1 MRSFIQKN
9 HLFLFFG
16 GWLLL
21 NLIQA
26 GCTELFD
33 DEAYYWIYSQ
43 YPAWGYFDHPPMIAW
58 LIKAGYAIF
67 PNELGVRFFVVLMN
81 TGTLVLLYDLLE
93 KKNARLFYAIAFSL
107 ALAQIG
113 GIMAVPDLPLLF
125 FTALFFWCYRR
136 FTTKMNLVN
145 SLVLGLVVALM
156 MYSKYHGVLV
166 VFFTLLSNPKLFLR
180 YQTYLV
186 TGFALLLFAPH
197 LWWQYEHGFPS
208 VQFHLFERHNTSYRI
223 SFTTDYLAGQLLL
236 AGPIVG
242 WMLLWAAWKYRTT
255 NGTEKAL
262 RFTLIGVYVLFFI
275 SSLRGKTEANW
286 TVPAFTGLIVLSHQ
300 YLTSR
305 ENWQRWLYRLLPI
318 TIVIV
323 FAVRIYMMLDIP
335 ALSFLSK
342 DEFHENK
349 TATAAILQKA
359 GDHPIAVLDSYQ
371 KPSKIWFY
379 GKGPVFSLN
388 SPWYRRNNFNYWPAE
403 DSLLGKTVYFIGHD
417 SPVFNDTIPFAKY
430 KKDGGLLVSNYYS
443 WSKIQLQNI
452 RKESV
457 DRETIQYTATI
468 NSPENYL
475 PFMQQAGKDTAS
487 VLFVLYNNRGD
498 VMQYLPTSIR
508 VGSLKEAKQ
517 SVTLSAKHQLEPGT
531 YNVRMG
537 INSRLPGFPSLN
549 STGFKVVI
557 E

>member
-1 MRSFIQKN
+1 MRAYIQKY
-9 HLFLFFG
+9 HLYLFFG

-26 GCTELFD
+26 GTTELFD
-33 DEAYYWIYSQ
+33 DEAYYWIYAQ

-58 LIKAGYAIF
+58 LIKAGYALF
-67 PNELGVRFFVVLMN
+67 PNELGVRLGVVLMN
-81 TGTLVLLYDLLE
+81 TGTLLLLRDLLAV
-93 KKNARLFYAIAFSL
+93 KNDRLFYGIAFSL

-136 FTTKMNLVN
+136 FTNNASFAN
-145 SLVLGLVVALM
+145 SIILGTVIALM
-156 MYSKYHGVLV
+156 LYSKYHGVLV
-166 VFFTLLSNPKLFLR
+166 VFFTLLSNPKLFTR
-180 YQTYLV
+180 YQTYLAAIV
-186 TGFALLLFAPH
+186 AFTLFSPH
-197 LWWQYEHGFPS
+197 LYWQYQNGFPS
-208 VQFHLFERHNTSYRI
+208 VQFHLFERHNTAYRL

-242 WMLLWAAWKYRTT
+242 WLLLWAAWNYKTASV
-255 NGTEKAL
+255 TERAL

-300 YLTSR
+300 YLVSKD
-305 ENWQRWLYRLLPI
+305 NLQRWLFRLLPI
-318 TIVIV
+318 TVVLV
-323 FAVRIYMMLDIP
+323 FTVRIYMMLDIP

-359 GDHPIAVLDSYQ
+359 GTLPIAVLDSYQ

-403 DSLLGKTVYFIGHD
+403 DSLIGKTVYFIGHD
-417 SPVFNDTIPFAKY
+417 SPVFHDTIPFAKY
-430 KKDGGLLVSNYYS
+430 KKDGGLIVPDYYS
-443 WSKIQLQNI
+443 WSKLRVTEIK
-452 RKESV
+452 KEFV
-457 DRETIQYTATI
+457 NRETLQFTATI
-468 NSPENYL
+468 KSPENYL
-475 PFMQQAGKDTAS
+475 SLLQEKGKDTAS
-487 VLFVLYNNRGD
+487 VLFVIYNNRGD
-498 VMQYLPTSIR
+498 VTQYIPSAVR
-508 VGSLKEAKQ
+508 VGSLKETNQ
-517 SVTLSAKHQLEPGT
+517 PVTLAAKHQLSPGE
-531 YNVRMG
+531 YNVRIG
-537 INSRLPGFPSLN
+537 ITTCLPGFPSLN
-549 STGFKVVI
+549 STGFKVVV

>member
-1 MRSFIQKN
+1 MRAYIQKY
-9 HLFLFFG
+9 HLYLFFG

-26 GCTELFD
+26 GTTELFD
-33 DEAYYWIYSQ
+33 DEAYYWIYAQ

-58 LIKAGYAIF
+58 LIKAGYALF
-67 PNELGVRFFVVLMN
+67 PNELGVRLGVVLMN
-81 TGTLVLLYDLLE
+81 TGTLLLLRDLLAV
-93 KKNARLFYAIAFSL
+93 KNDRLFYGIAFSL

-136 FTTKMNLVN
+136 FTNNASFAN
-145 SLVLGLVVALM
+145 SVILGTVIALM
-156 MYSKYHGVLV
+156 LYSKYHGVLV
-166 VFFTLLSNPKLFLR
+166 VFFTLLSNPKLFTR
-180 YQTYLV
+180 YQTYLAAIV
-186 TGFALLLFAPH
+186 AFTLFSPH
-197 LWWQYEHGFPS
+197 LYWQYQNGFPS
-208 VQFHLFERHNTSYRI
+208 VQFHLFERHNTAYRL

-242 WMLLWAAWKYRTT
+242 WLLLWAAWNYKTASV
-255 NGTEKAL
+255 TERAL

-300 YLTSR
+300 YLVSKD
-305 ENWQRWLYRLLPI
+305 NLQRWLFRLLPI
-318 TIVIV
+318 TVVLV
-323 FAVRIYMMLDIP
+323 FTVRIYMMLDIP

-359 GDHPIAVLDSYQ
+359 GTLPIAVLDSYQ

-403 DSLLGKTVYFIGHD
+403 DSLIGKTVYFIGHD
-417 SPVFNDTIPFAKY
+417 SPVFHDTIPFAKY
-430 KKDGGLLVSNYYS
+430 KKDGGLIVPDYYS
-443 WSKIQLQNI
+443 WSKLRVTEIK
-452 RKESV
+452 KEFV
-457 DRETIQYTATI
+457 NRETLQFTATI
-468 NSPENYL
+468 KSPENYL
-475 PFMQQAGKDTAS
+475 SLLQEKGKDTAS
-487 VLFVLYNNRGD
+487 VLFVIYNNRGD
-498 VMQYLPTSIR
+498 VTQYIPSAVR
-508 VGSLKEAKQ
+508 VGSLKETNQ
-517 SVTLSAKHQLEPGT
+517 PVTLAAKHQLSPGE
-531 YNVRMG
+531 YNVRIG
-537 INSRLPGFPSLN
+537 ITTCLPGFPSLN
-549 STGFKVVI
+549 STGFKVVV